1 MRAAGFVLAGMRKIR
16 SRAHPPMILA
26 HSLTSDFF
34 GIEERES
41 YFPDFESF
49 SVWPVTARVLYR
61 LRRCD
66 HLAGQVSV
74 SAFHCWRDPL
84 TRRLILCSR
93 QEAKR
98 ARRDAKAIFTI

>member
-1 MRAAGFVLAGMRKIR
+1 MTPAGYILAGIRKLR
-16 SRAHPPMILA
+16 ARAHPPMILA

-34 GIEERES
+34 GIDERAG

-66 HLAGQVSV
+66 HLAGQASV

-93 QEAKR
+93 KERGRAKREAKH
-98 ARRDAKAIFTI
+98 TP